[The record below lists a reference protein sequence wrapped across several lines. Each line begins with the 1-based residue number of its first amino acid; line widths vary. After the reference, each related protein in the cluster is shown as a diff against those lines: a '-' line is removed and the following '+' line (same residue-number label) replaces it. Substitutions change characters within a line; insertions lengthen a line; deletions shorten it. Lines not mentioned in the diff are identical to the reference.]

1 MSFFLSSCCIV
12 IDCHFSYSDLNSQTS
27 PKERKT
33 SHRRID
39 PRRRNHRRMDNTL
52 PEGCW
57 AEILSRTSPLDA
69 SRLAAI
75 SREVNAGSKS
85 DIVWGGFLPSDYSQI
100 VARSISPVVYA
111 TKRELYFSLCR
122 SPILLDGGN
131 LSFFLDQRTGKK
143 CFMLGARELEISW
156 GDIPLY
162 WEWTPHADSRFS
174 EVARLKTVCWLDIR
188 GRTTTQMLSPSTTY
202 GAYLVF
208 KLAEGCYGLEL
219 ANAVVRFVDSEA
231 DNDAE
236 ERAIAVHLQQ
246 AEARN
251 RARRRTRQVLVERV
265 DGWREIE
272 LGDFYNDEGYDGDVE
287 ARLIEIKS
295 LHSKSGLIVE
305 GIEFRPK
312 TQFGST

>member
-1 MSFFLSSCCIV
+1 MNPFI
-12 IDCHFSYSDLNSQTS
+12 
-27 PKERKT
+27 
-33 SHRRID
+33 
-39 PRRRNHRRMDNTL
+39 TL
-52 PEGCW
+52 PEESLS
-57 AEILSRTSPLDA
+57 EILSRTSPLDA
-69 SRLAAI
+69 SRFAVI
-75 SREVNAGSKS
+75 SRGFNAASKS
-85 DIVWGGFLPSDYSQI
+85 DIVWGRFLPSDYSQI
-100 VARSISPVVYA
+100 VSRSVSPVVSA
-111 TKRELYFSLCR
+111 TKKELYFSLCH
-122 SPILLDGGN
+122 SPIVLDGGN

-156 GDIPLY
+156 GDNPQH

-174 EVARLKTVCWLDIR
+174 EVARLENVCWLDIR
-188 GRTTTQMLSPSTTY
+188 GKTRTQMLSPSTTY

-236 ERAIAVHLQQ
+236 ERAITVHLQQ
-246 AEARN
+246 ANARN
-251 RARRRTRQVLVERV
+251 GARWQTGQVPARRS
-265 DGWREIE
+265 DGWMEIE

-287 ARLIEIKS
+287 ARLIEIKRR
-295 LHSKSGLIVE
+295 HGKSGLIVE